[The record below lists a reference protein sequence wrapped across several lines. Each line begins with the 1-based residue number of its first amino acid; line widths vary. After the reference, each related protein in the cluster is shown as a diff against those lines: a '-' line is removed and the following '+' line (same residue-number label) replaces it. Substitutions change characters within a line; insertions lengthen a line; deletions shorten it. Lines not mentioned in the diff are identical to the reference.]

1 MREHVV
7 YNEEMGLWYKHDSS
21 PLTVRIVGKGEKLVP
36 LVSAKAM
43 TYPEAF
49 EMIYG
54 HSPFIPPPVRAP
66 RREPILP

>member
-7 YNEEMGLWYKHDSS
+7 YNEETGLWYKHDAS

-36 LVSAKAM
+36 FVSAKAS

-49 EMIYG
+49 EIIYG
-54 HSPFIPPPVRAP
+54 HALVIPPPVRAP